1 MYIPEYYDNL
11 NWRRVMSK
19 FLSDWTPSTAAIDV
33 VKLNGID
40 DEHIQ
45 KTVDYLKNETELDN
59 IDDLDGYDN
68 WNSFFIIF
76 CIKAHKN
83 TSQ

>member
-1 MYIPEYYDNL
+1 
-11 NWRRVMSK
+11 MSK
-19 FLSDWTPSTAAIDV
+19 LLNDWSPSESAINV
-33 VKLNGID
+33 IKLNGIE
-40 DEHIQ
+40 DEHIA
-45 KTVDYLKNETELDN
+45 KTVEYLKKETDLSN

-83 TSQ
+83 VSSE

>member
-1 MYIPEYYDNL
+1 MYILFLYKNSTTK
-11 NWRRVMSK
+11 NKMSK
-19 FLSDWTPSTAAIDV
+19 LLSEWRPSTAAIDV

-68 WNSFFIIF
+68 WNSFFIVF

-83 TSQ
+83 VSA

>member
-1 MYIPEYYDNL
+1 MSNL
-11 NWRRVMSK
+11 LKEWS
-19 FLSDWTPSTAAIDV
+19 PSQATIDV
-33 VKLNGID
+33 IKLNGIE
-40 DEHIQ
+40 DEHIT
-45 KTVDYLKNETELDN
+45 KTIEYLNNETDLNN

-83 TSQ
+83 VSSV

>member
-1 MYIPEYYDNL
+1 MSNL
-11 NWRRVMSK
+11 LKEWS
-19 FLSDWTPSTAAIDV
+19 PSQAAIDV
-33 VKLNGID
+33 IKLNGIED
-40 DEHIQ
+40 DHIT
-45 KTVDYLKNETELDN
+45 KTVEYLKNETELNN

-83 TSQ
+83 AS

>member
-1 MYIPEYYDNL
+1 
-11 NWRRVMSK
+11 MSK
-19 FLSDWTPSTAAIDV
+19 LLQEWSPSEAAIDV
-33 VKLNGID
+33 IKLNGIAD
-40 DEHIQ
+40 DHIT
-45 KTVDYLKNETELDN
+45 KTVDYLKKETELNN

-83 TSQ
+83 VSK